1 LSGSGAGHSSLWLL
15 DSGHMVRLDLGKELW
30 RPRLSVEHWVCTP
43 FAGTQ
48 NHRKGTV
55 AVEENEQAERG
66 RGKRLKQD
74 CRFVVEAKLQTVLS
88 LDTADTRR
96 RPLVAGKR
104 EVVELA
110 EERLVVGV
118 NRQLVGENT
127 QTVLFLGMADTRRR
141 PLVAEKQ
148 GVVEIAGQALVV
160 GVDRQL
166 AVENMHHTQVV
177 GELKIEELEV
187 QGCIRAEVVAI
198 AEVACHKVVCHKVA
212 GELVESM
219 KHTLGDP
226 SRRLR

>member
-1 LSGSGAGHSSLWLL
+1 VARGLAIVVSGCLIRVIWCGWIWGRSSGARGCRWSIGS
-15 DSGHMVRLDLGKELW
+15 
-30 RPRLSVEHWVCTP
+30 
-43 FAGTQ
+43 
-48 NHRKGTV
+48 V

-148 GVVEIAGQALVV
+148 EVVEIAGQALVV